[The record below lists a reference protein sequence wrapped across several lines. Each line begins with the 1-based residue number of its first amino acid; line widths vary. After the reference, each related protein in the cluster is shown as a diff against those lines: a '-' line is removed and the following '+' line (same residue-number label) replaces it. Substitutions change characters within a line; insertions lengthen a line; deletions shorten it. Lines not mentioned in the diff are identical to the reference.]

1 VCGGFAAERPAG
13 RRYQSIVARRICSIW
28 HAVQQTPALSSSG
41 AAARRSAANSAQQQT
56 NAGIIVLTADA

>member
-1 VCGGFAAERPAG
+1 LLLSARPAG
-13 RRYQSIVARRICSIW
+13 DINRLSHGASAAW